1 MSLSLLTRIDNKI
14 YISGDTRCSID
25 IDGVQFA
32 FANDTQKLFWTDN
45 LVIFSAGKCNKYE
58 ELYRRL
64 AKIKDLNIEEIV
76 NQCRLIAPYNA
87 NVSYKGKVPID
98 IALVVASIENGIPCY
113 YKIFQPNNYKP
124 IKSELESFY
133 FLGAINNNRQET
145 QAVYDWLYNYRGDII
160 DLYTDFYNKYRDEGI
175 GGAFNLLEISSKG
188 VRPLVSQSIPDR
200 ADTKWVRFNLLNQV
214 EYYTNGKIYANN
226 LDDGGITSR
235 KLDRSSV
242 TTSKIENDAVTPAKL
257 DRLYAEY
264 GEFRSLK
271 ADMADIEDLVATKFK
286 ATDALISNLNTSV
299 ANIKNLTA
307 GLAYIDIN
315 RSGTISATGIYS
327 NGTLSGNTLFIG
339 GKQYERKYSKDLDMY
354 VLASKN

>member
-1 MSLSLLTRIDNKI
+1 MSLTLLTRIDDKI
-14 YISGDTRCSID
+14 YISGDTRRSID
-25 IDGVQFA
+25 IGGIQYSV
-32 FANDTQKLFWTDN
+32 ANDTQKLFWTDKMV
-45 LVIFSAGKCNKYE
+45 LFSAGKCGKYE
-58 ELYRRL
+58 KLFSKLVE
-64 AKIKDLNIEEIV
+64 IGDLTIDDIV
-76 NQCRLIAPYNA
+76 SQCRLIAPYDESA
-87 NVSYKGKVPID
+87 SYKGKAHID
-98 IALVVASIENGIPCY
+98 IALIVATIEDGIPCY

-214 EYYTNGKIYANN
+214 EYYTNGNIYANN

-264 GEFRSLK
+264 GEFNRLKADVAHVEDLVASKASISSLNALSAKVRDLK
-271 ADMADIEDLVATKFK
+271 ADMITTDYLESNVIHVRGISGSFYPNFISWDGRSVKTIDVEDAKGIHHAVL
-286 ATDALISNLNTSV
+286 
-299 ANIKNLTA
+299 
-307 GLAYIDIN
+307 GLY
-315 RSGTISATGIYS
+315 
-327 NGTLSGNTLFIG
+327 
-339 GKQYERKYSKDLDMY
+339 
-354 VLASKN
+354 